1 MDEMNRRVTLS
12 DRRQG
17 TAAAFQ
23 AAGSALNTVH
33 DRLETL
39 VGENRR
45 GKIIAAMVLNVVWA
59 VAAIALYFLA
69 VHYCGGWLGLPM
81 LISTLVLTALMLTG
95 QSLRLTHYKTM
106 LDDLDR
112 TAQMRRELD
121 QNASVANARYGDFLQ
136 ADSAGW
142 DVPLRVSPS
151 VPGEV
156 DQISRRL
163 QGMQAFDDGK
173 MQRLL
178 TAVFFV
184 TTVLWTLFAAGSLH
198 NQTVQAMY
206 AATDFIGVRVS
217 AHTAEVIFYVLF
229 GIASVA
235 AVIVSVAVWASTHM
249 RVNNATLLSFL
260 TGPVAFVILMV
271 ITRIS
276 LILLIIAIIIG
287 VILLIRAI
295 LS

>member
-112 TAQMRRELD
+112 TAQLRRELERHAGAAD
-121 QNASVANARYGDFLQ
+121 ARYGELLL

-142 DVPLRVSPS
+142 DVPLNASPS

-156 DQISRRL
+156 DRISRRL

-178 TAVFFV
+178 AAVFFV
-184 TTVLWTLFAAGSLH
+184 TAVLWTLFAAGSLH
-198 NQTVQAMY
+198 DQAVQ
-206 AATDFIGVRVS
+206 AATDLILLHAT
-217 AHTAEVIFYVLF
+217 AHTAEVIFYVMF
-229 GIASVA
+229 GLASVA
-235 AVIVSVAVWASTHM
+235 AVLGSIFLWTSTHM
-249 RVNNATLLSFL
+249 RVTNTTLLSFF
-260 TGPVAFVILMV
+260 TGPAAFVILMV
-271 ITRIS
+271 LVHLS
-276 LILLIIAIIIG
+276 VVLLVIAIVIVVII
-287 VILLIRAI
+287 IWAAI
-295 LS
+295 SN